1 MSNFKDI
8 NTFFASGASKS
19 KVDDFVKAGDPEK
32 KVKKEE
38 KRIRFSIYIDEE
50 LDNQL
55 QQYMKE
61 NLLTRQVAIRKLLSE
76 GLSEGLRKK

>member
-1 MSNFKDI
+1 MGKFKDI
-8 NTFFASGASKS
+8 NSFFAADKN

-55 QQYMKE
+55 QEYMKE

-76 GLSEGLRKK
+76 GLRKKITEC